1 MIGRN
6 TPVARSQ
13 RGLRL
18 LVLVVFAIAALFPI
32 VWMVSGS
39 LKPLDQVFEVP
50 VRWVP
55 DPVQPQNYPEALADT
70 SFARPLFNSVVVT
83 AAQVAINLVLCSLA
97 GFGFAKYRFRGK
109 EQLFLGVLAMTL
121 LPLQVIMMPLF
132 LIVKELGWVN
142 TYQGLILPTAASAF
156 GVFFMR
162 QYISTIPDDYI
173 DAARVDGAG
182 DLTVFRRIIVPQ
194 CGPAFV
200 TLGVMVAL
208 ASWDEFLWPL
218 IVVGG
223 PDLTTAPLAMAQLR
237 SLYQTPFHYVLAIAV
252 IMVIPPLVAFLFA
265 QRRIIQSISQT
276 GIK

>member
-1 MIGRN
+1 MSGFHTAAARAREVLRFAALAAFAV
-6 TPVARSQ
+6 VA
-13 RGLRL
+13 LFPL
-18 LVLVVFAIAALFPI
+18 LWLVSGSFKPLEQVFAI
-32 VWMVSGS
+32 
-39 LKPLDQVFEVP
+39 P
-50 VRWVP
+50 VQWLP
-55 DPVQPQNYPEALADT
+55 SPFQPQNYPDALAAT
-70 SFARPLFNSVVVT
+70 KFVRPLLNSVVVT
-83 AAQVAINLVLCSLA
+83 GAQVIINLLLCSLA
-97 GFGFAKYRFRGK
+97 GYGFAKFRFRSK
-109 EQLFLGVLAMTL
+109 EPLFLGVLAMTL

-132 LIVKELGWVN
+132 LIVKGLGWVN

-162 QYISTIPDDYI
+162 QYISTIPNDYI

-182 DLTVFRRIIVPQ
+182 ELAVFRRIVLPQ
-194 CGPAFV
+194 CGPALV

-223 PDLTTAPLAMAQLR
+223 PELATAPLAMAQLR
-237 SLYQTPFHYVLAIAV
+237 SLYQTPFHYVLAIA
-252 IMVIPPLVAFLFA
+252 MVMVVPPLVAFLVA